1 MCVHV
6 KQNPIKYRL
15 RNKSVASKDPKI
27 SKLKRMTS
35 DSIQSCLIQK
45 KKKNKQTNKKQS
57 ALICQ
62 VLSPDDVIHFQHFV
76 FTKQQSPLQ
85 V

>member
-1 MCVHV
+1 MDDFWF
-6 KQNPIKYRL
+6 YT
-15 RNKSVASKDPKI
+15 
-27 SKLKRMTS
+27 KLS
-35 DSIQSCLIQK
+35 DSKEK
-45 KKKNKQTNKKQS
+45 KNKNKQTKKQS